1 MRKARLLAILTQIF
15 VLSYLI
21 VLGVVHCYETY
32 FDGIIVPG
40 LPDEA

>member
-1 MRKARLLAILTQIF
+1 MRKARLLAILTLIF

-21 VLGVVHCYETY
+21 VLGVVHCDETY
-32 FDGIIVPG
+32 FDGIIVLG

>member
-1 MRKARLLAILTQIF
+1 MRKARLLAILILVF

-21 VLGVVHCYETY
+21 ILGVVHCDETY

-40 LPDEA
+40 LPDKA